1 MDAMDETWDTTTPVE
16 AEVVDTN
23 GEAYRPRGYQ
33 LEMLEASLQQNIIV
47 AMDTGS
53 GKTQIAVLRI
63 IAELEISG
71 PDKLVWFLAPTVALC
86 MQQHEVISSQI
97 PAVKTRT
104 LTGMDNVDRWTE
116 QSAWDKVLE
125 DVRVVVS
132 THAVL
137 SDALNHG
144 FVRISGL
151 SLLVFDEAH
160 HCMRRHP
167 ANKIMQY
174 HYHPTKEKLGP
185 NSVPRILGLTASPI
199 VRSSRQELETIEANL
214 DAVCKTPRTHRT
226 ELISHVH
233 RPQLERVQ
241 YPAYDIEQ
249 QGAGSLLL
257 LRLFSC
263 IRSYDMR
270 HDPYIEMLR
279 QRPETEDKADKAAM
293 SGKTF
298 CLEQLTKFREQ
309 CIHIYEELGGWA
321 TDYYIEAC
329 IAQLERSVG
338 AIAGMTQLACDEKA
352 HVLKLLSAIVVDG
365 NLNAR
370 QTFHI
375 SPKLETLL
383 SFLDKHDNPN
393 FSGLIFVKR
402 RATVSVLSQILS
414 IHSTTKDRFRCAA
427 YVGWSGSV
435 SRKDSLGDLLTRQA
449 QKDTL
454 SLFKSGA
461 KNLIVSTDVLE
472 EGLDVSSCSLVICY
486 DKPANLKSFVQRR
499 GRARH
504 QESTYVILTS
514 SDDELLD
521 LEKWQSL
528 EQAMV
533 EAYQDDERKLR
544 DASMAEEQEEAVT
557 EWLKVDKT
565 GARLS
570 ADDAIAHLNHF
581 CDTLPTNEF
590 ADTRA
595 TFTFQENSDGL
606 IQSTVTLPNSVDPAV
621 RRAEGKK
628 WWNTERAA
636 RKEAAFQAYK
646 ALLEHGLVNDN
657 LLPLLTD
664 EQQISSS
671 PVKKKDHGGVIENL
685 QGQYDPFGDI
695 AKHWEAPDLHQTDVI
710 FTHNGCVDEDFSM
723 SLILPCSTIMPSPTP
738 MHWNSNTT
746 LVASFTA
753 PKRIDPVSPEMLQ
766 LMREVTGMFLQ
777 GRSSNVPIVER
788 DYVALFLPRIPVDEL
803 QEWTCR
809 NEGIESALAYYAR
822 EKIIPPSG
830 IIRNTAKYNKTYLFR
845 KWIVSENDGNV
856 QIDIECEAT
865 PQKRNFLNPR
875 TKAESDEDGQP
886 NQAKISTVPA
896 KDCTLARLPAR
907 KALFGLLVSAILDR
921 IEVVL
926 VAQRLKDSF
935 LSPLQFKNIGHIITA
950 ITTPLAQARTDY
962 QVYEFFGDSILK
974 FTVSV
979 NLFFQNPTW
988 PEGYLSSNRDKIVKN
1003 KRLADAAR
1011 SAELESFILN
1021 KRFTPGKWDAPL
1033 IAQKLAKSPDKQ
1045 TLSSKVLADV
1055 VEALIGA
1062 AFMDGGMSKAQDCVQ
1077 LFLPEVEFLSHHM
1090 TNVNLSPTPRGSS
1103 KLIDQNVLAD
1113 VIGYTFKDASL
1124 LTEALTHPSCEHDVT
1139 TQSYQRLE
1147 YLGDSVLDM
1156 VLVSILISQR
1166 RKALTQGQMTIIK
1179 HALVNA
1185 NLLAY
1190 LCMSHHVPGVAI
1202 DEMENDKEEA
1212 EVGSPLPGVYLW
1224 QFLRFNGQPMTIAI
1238 QGCITRYKAMRDQ
1251 IAESITSADFYPW
1264 QPLAA
1269 MHSDKFMSDIVESIL
1284 GAIYLDSEGDLG
1296 ACQVFLERIGIISY
1310 LQRVLNEGVNMV
1322 HPRNAAQEL
1331 VKNEGIIAFKTQR
1344 VEKARSAATYSGD
1357 LVFHKN
1363 PMENQPREVQHLLE
1377 ISGCVSAEEVEVQLS
1392 YEFIRRKMTSDSSS
1406 QETTS

>member
-1 MDAMDETWDTTTPVE
+1 MDETWDTTPAE
-16 AEVVDTN
+16 AAVVGTN

-47 AMDTGS
+47 A
-53 GKTQIAVLRI
+53 LRI
-63 IAELEISG
+63 ELLLTCIEQ
-71 PDKLVWFLAPTVALC
+71 LVWFLAPTVALC
-86 MQQHEVISSQI
+86 VQQHEVISSQI

-116 QSAWDKVLE
+116 QSVWDKVLE

-185 NSVPRILGLTASPI
+185 KSVPRILGLTASPI
-199 VRSSRQELETIEANL
+199 VRSSRQELET
-214 DAVCKTPRTHRT
+214 
-226 ELISHVH
+226 ELIFHVH
-233 RPQLERVQ
+233 RPHLERIQ
-241 YPAYDIEQ
+241 YPAYDPEQ
-249 QGAGSLLL
+249 QGAGSRLLT
-257 LRLFSC
+257 RLFSC

-270 HDPYIEMLR
+270 YDPYIEMLR
-279 QRPETEDKADKAAM
+279 KRPETEEQADKATV

-329 IAQLERSVG
+329 TAQLERSVG
-338 AIAGMTQLACDEKA
+338 IVAGMTQLACEEKA
-352 HVLKLLSAIVVDG
+352 YVLKLLSAILVDG
-365 NLNAR
+365 KTH

-375 SPKLETLL
+375 SSKLETLL

-402 RATVSVLSQILS
+402 RATVSVLSQILTN
-414 IHSTTKDRFRCAA
+414 HLTTKDRFRCAA

-533 EAYQDDERKLR
+533 ESYQDDERKLH
-544 DASMAEEQEEAVT
+544 DASGQEEAVS

-581 CDTLPTNEF
+581 CDTLPTNKF
-590 ADTRA
+590 ADKHA
-595 TFTFQENSDGL
+595 MFTFQENSDRL
-606 IQSTVTLPNSVDPAV
+606 IQGTVTLPNSVDPAV
-621 RRAEGKK
+621 RRAQGKK
-628 WWNTERAA
+628 WWKTERAA

-657 LLPLLTD
+657 LLPLLIE
-664 EQQISSS
+664 EQQIPS
-671 PVKKKDHGGVIENL
+671 VKKKDHGGVIEDL
-685 QGQYDPFGDI
+685 EGQYDPFKDF
-695 AKHWEAPDLHQTDVI
+695 AKLWEAPDLHQTDII
-710 FTHNGCVDEDFSM
+710 FTHNGYVYEDFSM
-723 SLILPCSTIMPSPTP
+723 SLILPCFTIMPGPTP
-738 MHWNSNTT
+738 MYWNSNTT
-746 LVASFTA
+746 LIASFTT
-753 PKRIDPVSPEMLQ
+753 PRRIDPVSPEMLQ
-766 LMREVTGMFLQ
+766 LMREVTGMFMQ
-777 GRSSNVPIVER
+777 GRSSNIPNSER
-788 DYVALFLPRIPVDEL
+788 DYVALFIPRIPFDEL

-822 EKIIPPSG
+822 EKTIPPAG
-830 IIRNTAKYNKTYLFR
+830 IIRNTAKYNKTHLFR
-845 KWIVSENDGNV
+845 TWIVSENDGNV

-865 PQKRNFLNPR
+865 PQRRNFLNPR
-875 TKAESDEDGQP
+875 TKAEADEDGQP
-886 NQAKISTVPA
+886 TQAKISIVPA

-907 KALFGLLVSAILDR
+907 KALFGLLISAILDR

-935 LSPLQFKNIGHIITA
+935 LSPLNFKNLGHIITA

-979 NLFFQNPTW
+979 HLFWQNPTW

-1011 SAELESFILN
+1011 SAKLESFILN
-1021 KRFTPGKWDAPL
+1021 KRFTPGRWEAPL
-1033 IAQKLAKSPDKQ
+1033 IAQKLAKSADKQ
-1045 TLSSKVLADV
+1045 TLSSKVLADI
-1055 VEALIGA
+1055 VESLIGA

-1077 LFLPEVEFLSHHM
+1077 LFLPEVEFLSRHI
-1090 TNVNLSPTPRGSS
+1090 TNVNLSSTTRGSS
-1103 KLIDQNVLAD
+1103 KLIDQNVLANA
-1113 VIGYTFKDASL
+1113 IGYTFKDTSL

-1156 VLVSILISQR
+1156 VLVSILISHCE
-1166 RKALTQGQMTIIK
+1166 KTLTQGQMTIIK

-1190 LCMSHHVPGVAI
+1190 LCMSHHVPGVAV
-1202 DEMENDKEEA
+1202 DEMETDKEEA
-1212 EVGSPLPGVYLW
+1212 KVGLSQSASIW
-1224 QFLRFNGQPMTIAI
+1224 QFLRFNGQPITIAI
-1238 QGCITRYKAMRDQ
+1238 QGCIARYNVMRDQ

-1264 QPLAA
+1264 QPLAT
-1269 MHSDKFMSDIVESIL
+1269 MHPDKFMSDIVESIL
-1284 GAIYLDSEGDLG
+1284 GAIYVDSEGDLA
-1296 ACQVFLERIGIISY
+1296 ACQVFLERIGLIAY
-1310 LQRVLNEGVNMV
+1310 LQRVLKEGINMV
-1322 HPRNAAQEL
+1322 HPRNAAQAL
-1331 VKNEGIIAFKTQR
+1331 VKNEGIIAFKIKR
-1344 VEKARSAATYSGD
+1344 VENAGSDATYSGD

-1363 PMENQPREVQHLLE
+1363 PTENQPREVQHLLE

-1392 YEFIRRKMTSDSSS
+1392 YEFIQRKMASASSS
-1406 QETTS
+1406 QENTGEN

>member
-1 MDAMDETWDTTTPVE
+1 MDAMDETWDTTAPAE
-16 AEVVDTN
+16 AEVVGTN

-63 IAELEISG
+63 MAELEISG
-71 PDKLVWFLAPTVALC
+71 PDKIVWFLAPTVALC

-97 PAVKTRT
+97 PAVKART

-116 QSAWDKVLE
+116 QSVWDKVLE

-151 SLLVFDEAH
+151 SLIIFDEAH

-185 NSVPRILGLTASPI
+185 TSVPRILGLTASPI

-214 DAVCKTPRTHRT
+214 DAICKTPREHRT

-233 RPQLERVQ
+233 RPHLERIQ
-241 YPAYDIEQ
+241 YPAYDPEQ
-249 QGAGSLLL
+249 QGAGSRLLM
-257 LRLFSC
+257 RLFSC

-279 QRPETEDKADKAAM
+279 SRPETEEEADKAAM

-298 CLEQLTKFREQ
+298 CLEQLTKYREQ

-329 IAQLERSVG
+329 VAQFETSTG
-338 AIAGMTQLACDEKA
+338 ITAGMTQLACDEKA
-352 HVLKLLSAIVVDG
+352 HVLKLLSAIAVPD
-365 NLNAR
+365 NAP
-370 QTFHI
+370 QIFHI

-383 SFLDKHDNPN
+383 TFLEKHKNPN

-414 IHSTTKDRFRCAA
+414 THPITKDRFRCAP

-435 SRKDSLGDLLTRQA
+435 SRKDSLGDLLTRQG
-449 QKDTL
+449 QKETL
-454 SLFKSGA
+454 QQFKSGA
-461 KNLIVSTDVLE
+461 INLIVSTDVLE

-486 DKPANLKSFVQRR
+486 DKPSNLKSFVQRR

-521 LEKWQSL
+521 LEKWQLL

-533 EAYQDDERKLR
+533 EAYQDDERKLH
-544 DASMAEEQEEAVT
+544 DASMAEGQEEKVT

-570 ADDAIAHLNHF
+570 ADDAIAHLSHF

-590 ADTRA
+590 ADSRA
-595 TFTFQENSDGL
+595 TYTFQENSDGL
-606 IQSTVTLPNSVDPAV
+606 IQGTVTLPNSVDPAV
-621 RRAEGKK
+621 RRGQGKK

-657 LLPLLTD
+657 LLPLLTE
-664 EQQISSS
+664 EQQAPS
-671 PVKKKDHGGVIENL
+671 VKKKDHGGLVDDL
-685 QGQYDPFGDI
+685 QGQFDPFKDF
-695 AKHWEAPDLHQTDVI
+695 AKHWKAPDLHKTDII

-723 SLILPCSTIMPSPTP
+723 SLILPCSVLMPGPTP
-738 MHWNSNTT
+738 MYWNSNTT

-753 PKRIDPVSPEMLQ
+753 PKRIEPVSPEMLQ

-777 GRSSNVPIVER
+777 GRSSNVPNVER
-788 DYVALFLPRIPVDEL
+788 DYVALFLPRIPLDQL
-803 QEWTCR
+803 QEWTCKH
-809 NEGIESALAYYAR
+809 EGFESALAYYER
-822 EKIIPPSG
+822 EKSISPAG
-830 IIRNTAKYNKTYLFR
+830 IIRNTAKYNKTHLFR
-845 KWIVSENDGNV
+845 KWLVSESDGNV

-875 TKAESDEDGQP
+875 TKAEADEDGQP
-886 NQAKISTVPA
+886 TQAKISIIPA

-907 KALFGLLVSAILDR
+907 KALFGLLISALLDR

-926 VAQRLKDSF
+926 VAQKLKDSF
-935 LSPLQFKNIGHIITA
+935 LRPLKFKNIGHILTG

-979 NLFFQNPTW
+979 HLFFQNPTW

-1021 KRFTPGKWDAPL
+1021 KRFTPGRWHAPL
-1033 IAQKLAKSPDKQ
+1033 ISQKLAKSPEKQ

-1077 LFLPEVEFLSHHM
+1077 LFLPEVEFLSRHM
-1090 TNVNLSPTPRGSS
+1090 SGVNLSHTPRGSS
-1103 KLIDQNVLAD
+1103 KLIDQNILAD

-1156 VLVSILISQR
+1156 VLVSVLISHR
-1166 RKALTQGQMTIIK
+1166 RKVLTQGQMTIIK

-1190 LCMSHHVPGVAI
+1190 LCMSHHVPTAGV
-1202 DEMENDKEEA
+1202 DEMETEKGEA
-1212 EVGSPLPGVYLW
+1212 EVDSLPQGAYLW
-1224 QFLRFNGQPMTIAI
+1224 QFLRFNGHPITIAM
-1238 QGCITRYKAMRDQ
+1238 QGCIDRYKVMRGE
-1251 IAESITSADFYPW
+1251 IADSIASADFYPW
-1264 QPLAA
+1264 QPLAK
-1269 MHSDKFMSDIVESIL
+1269 MHPDKFMSDIVESIL
-1284 GAIYLDSEGDLG
+1284 GAIYVDSEGDLG
-1296 ACQVFLERIGIISY
+1296 ACQVFLERIGLIGY
-1310 LQRVLNEGVNMV
+1310 LQRVLTEGINMV
-1322 HPRNAAQEL
+1322 HPRNAAQDL
-1331 VKNEGIIAFKTQR
+1331 VKNEGILAFKARR
-1344 VEKARSAATYSGD
+1344 VEKAGSAATYSGT
-1357 LVFHKN
+1357 LVIHKYLT
-1363 PMENQPREVQHLLE
+1363 ENQPREVQDLLE
-1377 ISGCVSAEEVEVQLS
+1377 ISGCISAEDVEVQLS
-1392 YEFIRRKMTSDSSS
+1392 YEFIRRKMYSDSA
-1406 QETTS
+1406 